1 MKILR
6 LFGLCSLAA
15 FMMFATGCMSMRFA
29 TTLPPSGQRDHTLG
43 LVKVNITNVVV
54 SSPAGSGN
62 IVPDI
67 ARKDFMAA
75 ARERYPLI
83 FDEDRNA
90 LPVNVEVVCEYD
102 DYHERAL
109 RYALLTVLSVG
120 IVPSLAPPGANEAGD
135 FSVRVSADDPDQG
148 PIAYPPVTFQ
158 RRNVAWWTVFTPLGL
173 IPVPGQTDV
182 PRSFSTM
189 FGDDEREWTR
199 KGGVLTLAS
208 CVEAVV
214 QALEA
219 GDLGR
224 MDTAGQNVG
233 FHRDVADL
241 LQGASA
247 DVRIAAARD
256 LGDRGDLRAKDVL
269 RLAVYDP
276 EPAVC
281 DVAAD
286 ALMRLG
292 QPSTADELRRL
303 GKLYPALDQ
312 YEADFKL
319 MAESAAGRAGGKL
332 EQQRKSNL
340 LGRMITL
347 VPELIPALSIP
358 DEALA
363 LFGKGA
369 AFQKKAKAPAD
380 FELAVGAYDE
390 ALRIAP
396 WWADAYYSR
405 ALAEGAAGRFADAA
419 RDFQFY
425 LLSNPPAQ
433 AADEARARLLQMQ
446 AKQAQT
452 DKKPPAAKPQ

>member
-6 LFGLCSLAA
+6 SLGLCLSVAA
-15 FMMFATGCMSMRFA
+15 CMMFATGCMSIRFA
-29 TTLPPSGQRDHTLG
+29 TTLPPSGRQDRCLG

-54 SSPAGSGN
+54 SSPAGYGN
-62 IVPDI
+62 IVPDM

-75 ARERYPLI
+75 AREQYPLI

-102 DYHERAL
+102 DYQERAL
-109 RYALLTVLSVG
+109 RNALLTILTVG
-120 IVPSLAPPGANEAGD
+120 IVPSPAPPGANEAGD

-148 PIAYPPVTFQ
+148 PIAYPAVTFQ
-158 RRNVAWWTVFTPLGL
+158 RRNAAWWTVFTPLGF
-173 IPVPGQTDV
+173 IPVPGRTDT
-182 PRSFSTM
+182 PKSFNTM
-189 FGDDEREWTR
+189 FGAYEREWAR
-199 KGGVLTLAS
+199 KGAALTMAS

-214 QALEA
+214 QALEG

-233 FHRDVADL
+233 FHRDITEL
-241 LQGASA
+241 LQGESA
-247 DVRIAAARD
+247 EVRIAAARD
-256 LGDRGDLRAKDVL
+256 LGVRGDLRAKEAL
-269 RLAVYDP
+269 RLSVYDP

-281 DVAAD
+281 DAATD
-286 ALMRLG
+286 ALMKLG
-292 QPSTADELRRL
+292 QPPAADELRRL
-303 GKLYPALDQ
+303 RKLYPALDQ

-319 MAESAAGRAGGKL
+319 MADSSAGRAGGKL
-332 EQQRKSNL
+332 DQQRKINL

-347 VPELIPALSIP
+347 VPELVPVPSIP

-363 LFGKGA
+363 LFGKGV
-369 AFQKKAKAPAD
+369 AFQDKAKDAAG
-380 FELAVGAYDE
+380 FELAVSAYDE
-390 ALRIAP
+390 ALRIVP

-419 RDFQFY
+419 RDLQLY
-425 LLSNPPAQ
+425 LLSKPPAP

-446 AKQAQT
+446 KKQSVAK
-452 DKKPPAAKPQ
+452 